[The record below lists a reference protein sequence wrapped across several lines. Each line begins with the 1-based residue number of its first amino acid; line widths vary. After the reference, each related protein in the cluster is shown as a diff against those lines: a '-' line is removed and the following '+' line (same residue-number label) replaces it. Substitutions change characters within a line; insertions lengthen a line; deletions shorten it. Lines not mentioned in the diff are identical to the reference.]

1 MKKIAKIYIF
11 ITAFSFTLSSNSFAQ
26 NQKNQNAEDYIESAS
41 QNEKIADKI
50 INNDDEKN
58 TKINGKFYF
67 GIDALIQNSSLSG
80 NAKDPNEYYETQT
93 SAISIFTGYDNLDFF
108 KIEGFYSKSNEKK
121 EINDVSN
128 FSSFELKTKTLGL
141 DFKPYLNFDKE
152 SQALFYLIFGLNYSQ
167 IDIAEINQT
176 KTYAI
181 NKINTNNRGVNKIV
195 PAFGLGVEYLFYR
208 NFALRFQYKR
218 NFVDAKI
225 RNLEVLSKVK
235 VIDNLSVGVSHSF

>member
-1 MKKIAKIYIF
+1 MKNIIKSCILIVVLL
-11 ITAFSFTLSSNSFAQ
+11 FTLPNYSLAQ
-26 NQKNQNAEDYIESAS
+26 NQKKQIVKDYKESVS

-50 INNDDEKN
+50 INNNDEKN

-80 NAKDPNEYYETQT
+80 STKDPNEYYETQT
-93 SAISIFTGYDNLDFF
+93 SAISIFTGFDNLDFF

-121 EINDVSN
+121 EITNVNN

-152 SQALFYLIFGLNYSQ
+152 SRALLYLIFGLNYSQ

-181 NKINTNNRGVNKIV
+181 NKINTNNQGVNKIV
-195 PAFGLGVEYLFYR
+195 PAFGFGVEYLFYR

-225 RNLEVLSKVK
+225 VNSDVLNKVK
-235 VIDNLSVGVSHSF
+235 IIDTLSAGISHAF